1 MSGDKAGA
9 ELKAEP
15 QRQSEAHTKQVAKIK
30 AKSDKAT
37 TSAEAKAAKT
47 VDSVKGGA
55 AGKYAKSQR
64 SSNVGTVRTERKSM
78 LSNRNKAKAESSA
91 VATAARPAKKRSKGR
106 EPWLLITGSE
116 ASRSSNVELDGVH
129 SSGFP
134 SEAEKIIF
142 TKALSDIVSR
152 DVAMRVDAAKTMAG
166 IRHPLSVRTLACQMT
181 REPSP
186 QVRQECIGALTKLG
200 MKKGLP
206 VIAHALTDSA
216 ASVRLA
222 AVWGLYRLAKEDS
235 SAVLLSMFSDEA
247 EEVRRRAAT
256 CIGWLGKAELA
267 VKLLPL
273 LDDSSPPVRR
283 AAAEAMGNLRSRQ
296 VVWSL
301 IEHLNDPDK
310 AIRKTILNALQT
322 ITGMKMSQSFPR
334 DEKSLQQV
342 TARWREWWKEELSVC

>member
-1 MSGDKAGA
+1 MSRGKSELSEIGEALGTSVLVRTDAKAKEITVKHRSGAGAKGKSGDKTGA
-9 ELKAEP
+9 KLKAEP
-15 QRQSEAHTKQVAKIK
+15 QRRSKAHTKQVAKIK
-30 AKSDKAT
+30 
-37 TSAEAKAAKT
+37 
-47 VDSVKGGA
+47 
-55 AGKYAKSQR
+55 GK
-64 SSNVGTVRTERKSM
+64 
-78 LSNRNKAKAESSA
+78 SSA
-91 VATAARPAKKRSKGR
+91 AATAVRPAKKRIKGR
-106 EPWLLITGSE
+106 ESWLLITGSD
-116 ASRSSNVELDGVH
+116 ASRSSNIGLDGVNL
-129 SSGFP
+129 SGFP
-134 SEAEKIIF
+134 SEAERIIF

-186 QVRQECIGALTKLG
+186 QVRQECIRSLAKLG

-222 AVWGLYRLAKEDS
+222 AVWGLYRLAEEDS
-235 SAVLLSMFSDEA
+235 SAVLLSMLSDEA

-273 LDDSSPPVRR
+273 LDDSSPSVRR
-283 AAAEAMGNLRSRQ
+283 AAAGAMGNLRSRQ

-310 AIRKTILNALQT
+310 ATGKAILNALQA
-322 ITGMKMSQSFPR
+322 ITGLKMSQSFPR
-334 DEKSLQQV
+334 DKKSLQGV
-342 TARWREWWKEELSVC
+342 TARWREWWNEELSV